1 MSYTTPPSPRW
12 NDSDVNYPNV
22 ALAPDSISCS
32 TWRVE
37 ILDYIHYI
45 HTNCKCRFGTCNY
58 GRTSLSKTQKKLG
71 IITGESLC
79 GHTYLQHFVNQKRE
93 ELDTQSWDEIN
104 DWYYS
109 DDEDDSKNTTEEDLT
124 DEDEEEEEEFLES
137 LELFKNNDGELT
149 FVSKYIES
157 LKNIPIQSI

>member
-32 TWRVE
+32 TWRDE
-37 ILDYIHYI
+37 ILNYIDFI
-45 HTNCKCRFGTCNY
+45 HKNCRCRFGTCDY
-58 GRTSLSKTQKKLG
+58 GRTSLSKTQRKLG
-71 IITGESLC
+71 IVTGESLC

-109 DDEDDSKNTTEEDLT
+109 DDEDDSENITEEDLT
-124 DEDEEEEEEFLES
+124 DDEEEDFLES
-137 LELFKNNDGELT
+137 MELFKNNEGELQ
-149 FVSKYIES
+149 FVSKYVEY
-157 LKNIPIQSI
+157 LRNIPVQSI

>member
-32 TWRVE
+32 TWRDE
-37 ILDYIHYI
+37 ILNYIDFI
-45 HTNCKCRFGTCNY
+45 HKNCRCRFGTCDY
-58 GRTSLSKTQKKLG
+58 GRTSLSKTQRKLG

-109 DDEDDSKNTTEEDLT
+109 DDEDNSENITEEDLT
-124 DEDEEEEEEFLES
+124 DDEEEDFLES
-137 LELFKNNDGELT
+137 MELFKNNEGELQ
-149 FVSKYIES
+149 FVSKYVEY
-157 LKNIPIQSI
+157 LRNIPVQSI